1 MFTFPFAF
9 PFLPPRL
16 FVQSTAPN
24 QPKTFIDKIADALL
38 GGDEQ
43 SPASKYALICQKCF
57 AHNGLVLKDEV
68 MDVRECPSNL
78 YPSLRPYPKKL
89 LEAKSDIPYHRIR
102 VSTMWPFQSFEKGE
116 NDGFVWFVASE

>member
-1 MFTFPFAF
+1 MPHDIGNI
-9 PFLPPRL
+9 
-16 FVQSTAPN
+16 TAPH

-68 MDVRECPSNL
+68 MDVRK
-78 YPSLRPYPKKL
+78 Y
-89 LEAKSDIPYHRIR
+89 
-102 VSTMWPFQSFEKGE
+102 
-116 NDGFVWFVASE
+116 